1 MSVYKTHFILFPAA
15 PSDAIYL
22 RFPRCLDPEKL
33 YNDGRP
39 DYLRENRTRERQY
52 DFDHVFGPKSTQE
65 EVYETVAKPLVDVVL
80 SGFNATVFAYGQTGS
95 GKTHTM
101 LGSEDSP
108 GMMGRTLQDL
118 FQFSSKSTR
127 FTVSFIELYNE
138 EIRDLLNPGSVSGS
152 GPGLDLRE
160 DPVRGPQVAGVKEV
174 QTNTP
179 DAVMALV
186 AKGNS
191 RRRTEGTAANPV
203 SSRSHAVLQ
212 VICEQSGEGSGG
224 GGGRRGMVRCSKLSL
239 IDLAGSE
246 RAAKTENRGQRLVE
260 GAKIN
265 RSLLAL
271 GNCINALGKKGMYVN
286 YRDSRL
292 TRLLKDSL
300 GGNTRTAM
308 IAHCSPSASSF
319 EETLN
324 TLKYAHRARSIVSEV
339 RISWKPV
346 EKKYGAD
353 FLQLQQE
360 VGKLRSQLERTSAAG
375 SFDDAD
381 DEDADEPPA
390 RRQGGSNGSR
400 RSNSGVR
407 KQQHARPKP
416 IRNADRPPFD
426 LGGTIATGDDSTA
439 DDGSSTFEDPE
450 DSMLGRMED
459 LAQTRRAVVE
469 NLREQ
474 TAIKQSL
481 MELDDQNTRNRIE
494 ISKLQVSVIPDDG
507 SAPDGPESLDS
518 STASGKENAGGRSA
532 GSSGKDSGSG
542 GDGRSGKKRRAKKD
556 MHALKKAIT
565 RNGVSSLSSS

>member
-1 MSVYKTHFILFPAA
+1 
-15 PSDAIYL
+15 
-22 RFPRCLDPEKL
+22 
-33 YNDGRP
+33 
-39 DYLRENRTRERQY
+39 LRENRTRERHY

-108 GMMGRTLQDL
+108 GIMCRTLDDL
-118 FQFSSKSTR
+118 FQFSCKSTT

-138 EIRDLLNPGSVSGS
+138 EIRDLLNPGAVSGS

-174 QTNTP
+174 RTNTTA
-179 DAVMALV
+179 AVMQLV

-212 VICEQSGEGSGG
+212 VICEQMGKD
-224 GGGRRGMVRCSKLSL
+224 GGGRGNGLMKCSKLSL

-346 EKKYGAD
+346 QKKYGED

-360 VGKLRSQLERTSAAG
+360 VGRLRNQLEQTSAHNLDDDDEEEISNPSRKAG
-375 SFDDAD
+375 SSRL
-381 DEDADEPPA
+381 PKKNQKC
-390 RRQGGSNGSR
+390 RRAQQEH
-400 RSNSGVR
+400 R
-407 KQQHARPKP
+407 KPV
-416 IRNADRPPFD
+416 RNADRPAFD
-426 LGGTIATGDDSTA
+426 LGITQATGEKE
-439 DDGSSTFEDPE
+439 DGDFGYVEDGE
-450 DSMLGRMED
+450 DSILDRMEN

-494 ISKLQVSVIPDDG
+494 ISKLQVSVMPDAVTDGQESGSVPDKENRHVATSASKGENG
-507 SAPDGPESLDS
+507 SAL
-518 STASGKENAGGRSA
+518 GKNGE
-532 GSSGKDSGSG
+532 K
-542 GDGRSGKKRRAKKD
+542 KKRRAKKD
-556 MHALKKAIT
+556 MHALKKAIS
-565 RNGVSSLSSS
+565 RNGT

>member
-1 MSVYKTHFILFPAA
+1 VSVYKTHFILFPAA

>member
-191 RRRTEGTAANPV
+191 SRRTEGTAANPV

-565 RNGVSSLSSS
+565 RNGMSSLSS